1 MMRNRFAS
9 REHGTKRR
17 FVGSKAMESDMATT
31 VAQMTTSELREMI
44 ETIIE
49 QKLLELLSDP
59 DEGMPVRK
67 SVRDR
72 LLRQKQAVA
81 VGERGEPLEDA
92 VRRLGLE

>member
-1 MMRNRFAS
+1 MDTA
-9 REHGTKRR
+9 
-17 FVGSKAMESDMATT
+17 

-49 QKLLELLSDP
+49 QKLLELLGDP
-59 DEGMPVRK
+59 DDGLPIRK

-81 VGERGEPLEDA
+81 VGERGEPLGDA